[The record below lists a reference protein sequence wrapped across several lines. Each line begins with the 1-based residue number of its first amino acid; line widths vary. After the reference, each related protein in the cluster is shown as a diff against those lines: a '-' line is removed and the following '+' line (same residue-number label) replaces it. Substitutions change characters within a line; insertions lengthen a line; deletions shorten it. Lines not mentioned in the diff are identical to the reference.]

1 MASTKKL
8 ESLIQQG
15 AEFQARG
22 DFAAA
27 GGCYRKALKAAPN
40 HPQALWMLGM
50 LELGMGRVD
59 SGARHM
65 ERLLR
70 LQPQSTHS
78 HCGMAQVRVAQG
90 RMAEARAGYQRAV
103 SLDGANLPALV
114 GLGALLAQE
123 GDLEGA
129 EATLRRAVA
138 VDPRAP
144 EVRIRLGGVL
154 SLLNR
159 EEEAGAEYEAAADL
173 APNLPITAR
182 VLTRFC
188 IDWRLWQRALHMSER
203 WIGLEPENVDAHVAH
218 GVALLNLQQVDRAES
233 AFDKGLSLDPGAHT
247 ARIGKCDVLRLRGD
261 MQAACQM
268 VEPLLSD
275 ENPSGA
281 LLAYA
286 GIAEGMGRR
295 DDALARIDE
304 ALRGDRLPEDLR
316 RDLHFAAGEL
326 LDKKKDYDR
335 AFEHYREGNRMSP
348 GTFDPEIFRQF
359 VDRQIEVFD
368 PAAVGRLAR
377 ASGHL
382 LRPVLIVGMPRSG
395 TTLVEQVLSS
405 HPQAH
410 GAGELE
416 HISRIAHLRAPAL
429 SPTRREYP
437 ECVRDLTRDELD
449 RLAREYDTDLA
460 RMGGE
465 ALRVTD
471 KQPLNCL
478 HLGLIHLMLPHVRVI
493 HCRRNP
499 VDTCLSNY
507 FQNFSSLGLA
517 YSRDLSHLGF
527 YYRQYDRLMAHWRE
541 TLDLQV
547 LEVDYE
553 EMVADQE
560 GMSRKLVAFVGL
572 EWDDACLQFHKTKRT
587 VSTASATQVRQ
598 PMYKGSVERWRR
610 YEKHLAPL
618 LEALGIRG

>member
-1 MASTKKL
+1 VSAKTVT
-8 ESLIQQG
+8 SLIQQG

-27 GGCYRKALKAAPN
+27 GGCYRKALKAAPD

-144 EVRIRLGGVL
+144 EVRIQLGRVL
-154 SLLNR
+154 YR
-159 EEEAGAEYEAAADL
+159 TGRMDAARVECEAAVAL
-173 APNLPITAR
+173 APNRPELVR
-182 VLTRFC
+182 VLAEFYL
-188 IDWRLWQRALHMSER
+188 DMRLWEEAAQAGGHWARLD
-203 WIGLEPENVDAHVAH
+203 PENARPHALV
-218 GVALLNLQQVDRAES
+218 GTALLSLQKVAGADA
-233 AFDKGLSLDPGAHT
+233 AFDQALSRDPGEVS
-247 ARIGKCDVLRLRGD
+247 ARAGKCGVLRMRGD
-261 MQAACQM
+261 MGAACQM
-268 VEPLLSD
+268 IEPLLAD
-275 ENPSGA
+275 AECPPGIVV
-281 LLAYA
+281 AYA
-286 GIAEGMGRR
+286 GIAEGVGRL
-295 DDALARIDE
+295 DDALARIE
-304 ALRGDRLPEDLR
+304 KMLAGYRLSPADRR
-316 RDLHFAAGEL
+316 NLHFAAGEL

-335 AFEHYREGNRMSP
+335 AFRHYHEGNQASQSA
-348 GTFDPEIFRQF
+348 FDPDIFRQF
-359 VDRQIEVFD
+359 VDRQIAVF
-368 PAAVGRLAR
+368 GSENLGGLAR
-377 ASGHL
+377 ARNRIK
-382 LRPVLIVGMPRSG
+382 RPVLIVGMPRSG
-395 TTLVEQVLSS
+395 TSLVEQILAS
-405 HPQAH
+405 HPLVH

-416 HISRIAHLRAPAL
+416 HLPRIATVHLQAGL
-429 SPTRREYP
+429 SSGPPYP
-437 ECVRDLTRDELD
+437 ECVRDLSCDDLD
-449 RLAREYDTDLA
+449 RLAREYDADLA
-460 RMGGE
+460 RMGGD

-471 KQPLNCL
+471 KNPLNFL
-478 HLGLIHLMLPHVRVI
+478 HLGLVQRMLPHVRVI

-507 FQNFSSLGLA
+507 FQDFASLGLA
-517 YSRDLSHLGF
+517 YSTDLSHLGF
-527 YYRQYDRLMAHWRE
+527 FYRQYERLMAHWRE
-541 TLDLQV
+541 VLDLEM
-547 LEVDYE
+547 LELDYE

-560 GMSRKLVAFVGL
+560 GASRKLVSFVGL
-572 EWDDACLQFHKTKRT
+572 EWDEACLQFHKTRRT

-610 YEKHLAPL
+610 YEKHLGPL
-618 LEALGIRG
+618 LEALGIRH